1 MTVQNTTTE
10 KPKPITFVLDRLYNT
25 VLLLIKGS
33 DSIQDRLLNAFQSF
47 NSLKLDDFP
56 KDFPEELQKEFE
68 EIQNE
73 LIKVKALRDE
83 GKVKASLRILPDERA
98 NDSAKKLL
106 NLLIKTTERWENVPL
121 NFSIDEYRFF
131 SLYFSISIAINIPI

>member
-1 MTVQNTTTE
+1 MAEQNTTAE
-10 KPKPITFVLDRLYNT
+10 KPKPITFVLDRLCNA

-33 DSIQDRLLNAFQSF
+33 DSIQDRLFNAFQSF

-56 KDFPEELQKEFE
+56 EDFPEELKKEFE

-73 LIKVKALRDE
+73 LIKVKALTDE

-98 NDSAKKLL
+98 NDLAKKLL
-106 NLLIKTTERWENVPL
+106 NLLIKTTERYGKMFP
-121 NFSIDEYRFF
+121 
-131 SLYFSISIAINIPI
+131 

>member
-1 MTVQNTTTE
+1 MTGQNTTTE

-25 VLLLIKGS
+25 VLSLIKGS
-33 DSIQDRLLNAFQSF
+33 DSIQDRLFNAFQSF